1 MISQSANAALVQKV
15 RKLLAKAE
23 ATDNPNEAEA
33 FSLKAAALIAAHR
46 LDAAHVR
53 MTLEVGELRLQ
64 RIPMGRG
71 AYTRARLA
79 LLSAVARNHD
89 CELVFE
95 TGPDGTIAVLA
106 GYDADLD
113 VTALLYESLHLQAAA
128 QMARVRRATPAA
140 TQRWRRSFLLGYAA
154 RVGEL
159 LADTGVDELLADARA
174 SATTGARR
182 RPPTL
187 FDDAAVP
194 ARLERAGR
202 VRAFAAD
209 SFGRVVTAR
218 PAAPATRTGW
228 HHGQRAA
235 AAADLG
241 RPRVRARRALD
252 RGSG

>member
-1 MISQSANAALVQKV
+1 MTAHSADAALVQKV

-33 FSLKAAALIAAHR
+33 FSVKAAALIAAHR

-53 MTLEVGELRLQ
+53 TTLEVGELRLQ

-140 TQRWRRSFLLGYAA
+140 TQRWRRSFLFGYAA
-154 RVGEL
+154 R
-159 LADTGVDELLADARA
+159 VDELLADAGA
-174 SATTGARR
+174 STTETRR

-218 PAAPATRTGW
+218 PAAPATKTGW

-235 AAADLG
+235 GAADLG